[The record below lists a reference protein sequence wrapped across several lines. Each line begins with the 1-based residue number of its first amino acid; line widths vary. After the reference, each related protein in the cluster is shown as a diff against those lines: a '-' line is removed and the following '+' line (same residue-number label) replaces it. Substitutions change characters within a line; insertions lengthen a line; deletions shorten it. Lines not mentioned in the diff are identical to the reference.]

1 MKDIC
6 EKTCF
11 DEEKVQ
17 KIQTSLVDK
26 KLNNISQIFKALS
39 EETRITIAYALTLEK
54 ELCVCDISIIV
65 NSTETCY
72 GFFRMGDREDP
83 RTDRTHYMHIFIMLH
98 HSGYCSGIVYGYR
111 NRRDVEVC
119 RSKVV
124 KFE

>member
-1 MKDIC
+1 MKEIC
-6 EKTCF
+6 KKTCF

-65 NSTETCY
+65 NSTVAT
-72 GFFRMGDREDP
+72 
-83 RTDRTHYMHIFIMLH
+83 TSH
-98 HSGYCSGIVYGYR
+98 HLKILSKAGVVQNKKVGKMVYYSLNNSLVERLIKDIVL
-111 NRRDVEVC
+111 
-119 RSKVV
+119 
-124 KFE
+124 

>member
-39 EETRITIAYALTLEK
+39 EETRITIAYALTL
-54 ELCVCDISIIV
+54 
-65 NSTETCY
+65 
-72 GFFRMGDREDP
+72 
-83 RTDRTHYMHIFIMLH
+83 
-98 HSGYCSGIVYGYR
+98 
-111 NRRDVEVC
+111 
-119 RSKVV
+119 
-124 KFE
+124 